1 MRAWLATFT
10 VVTVL
15 PLLVLLVV
23 IFAVQVR
30 REQLDARETAL
41 RAARVTAARLSALYA
56 DSMSLLERLAARP
69 AIRDFDGGTCDSL
82 FAVTDFFPQY
92 ADLFLFDGSGTLL
105 CGAQPLSDDLAVSGA
120 ARQWI
125 ASELRGG
132 RLVPRKPLMR
142 FLAGRWVSAVALDV
156 AKGNRLVLVQ
166 LPDIEVH
173 DVVASTTVVTI
184 VDRAGIVVARTADP
198 ERWIGRSVRD
208 RGVAAKAM
216 REKEGRTADIGID
229 GVSRQYGFTYIPR
242 MGWHVYVGVATAEV
256 MGPVRSTFRRGIT
269 AGAAILLLVALAAML
284 LSKMLARPI
293 NALARAAGNV
303 AAGAYGTVEV
313 TRGPREIIQLAEAFN
328 AMVESRAT
336 AERTMAESERNLKG
350 LSDRLLVV
358 QEQERTR
365 IAREIHDD
373 LGQSLTALKM
383 DVLGLLQTIQ
393 PQHATVRERVIET
406 LDSIVSAVQR
416 IASELRP
423 SILDDLGLVAAI
435 ESEARLFEERT
446 AIECELSLPDEIEL
460 DPNRA
465 AAIYRIIQEALTN
478 VARHSNATR
487 VELRV
492 RRRAGELFID
502 VRDDGCG
509 ITAQQISDPA
519 SLGLIGISERASII
533 GGTVTL
539 EGVAGRGTIVS
550 VCIPLE
556 ARERSQ
562 A

>member
-15 PLLVLLVV
+15 PLLLLLVS
-23 IFAVQVR
+23 IFAIQVR
-30 REQLDARETAL
+30 REQLEARETAL
-41 RAARVTAARLSALYA
+41 RAARVTAAGLDHLYT

-69 AIRDFDGGTCDSL
+69 AIRQFDGRTCDSL

-92 ADLFLFDGSGTLL
+92 ADLFLFDGGGVLL
-105 CGAQPLSDDLAVSGA
+105 CAAQPQPDDVAVSGV

-125 ASELRGG
+125 ASELRAR

-142 FLAGRWVSAVALDV
+142 FLAGRWVSAVTLDV
-156 AKGNRLVLVQ
+156 ANGNRLVLVQ
-166 LPDIEVH
+166 LPDIAVH
-173 DVVASTTVVTI
+173 DVVASTVVTI
-184 VDRAGIVVARTADP
+184 VDRDGIVVARTSEP
-198 ERWIGRSVRD
+198 ERWIGRSVGG
-208 RGVAAKAM
+208 RGVAATAM
-216 REKEGRTADIGID
+216 REKEGSTADVGID

-242 MGWHVYVGVATAEV
+242 IGWHVYVGVATAEV
-256 MGPVRSTFRRGIT
+256 MAPVRSTFLRGLA
-269 AGAAILLLVALAAML
+269 AGAAILLLVTLAAML

-313 TRGPREIIQLAEAFN
+313 SRGPREIIQLADAFN
-328 AMVESRAT
+328 AMVESRAA
-336 AERTMAESERNLKG
+336 AEKTMAESERNLKG

-383 DVLGLLQTIQ
+383 DVLGLLQTVQ
-393 PQHATVRERVIET
+393 PQHAAVRERVVQT
-406 LDSIVSAVQR
+406 LDSIVTAVQR

-446 AIECELSLPDEIEL
+446 AIECELSLPEQIEL
-460 DPNRA
+460 EPNRA

-492 RRRAGELFID
+492 RRRAGDLLID

-509 ITAQQISDPA
+509 ITADQISDPA
-519 SLGLIGISERASII
+519 SLGLIGIGERATII

-550 VCIPLE
+550 VCVPLD
-556 ARERSQ
+556 AGERSRS
-562 A
+562 